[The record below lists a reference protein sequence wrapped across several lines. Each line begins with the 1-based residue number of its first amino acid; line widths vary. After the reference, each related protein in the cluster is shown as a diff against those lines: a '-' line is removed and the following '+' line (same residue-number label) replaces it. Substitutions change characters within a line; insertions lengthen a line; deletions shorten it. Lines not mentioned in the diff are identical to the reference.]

1 MEALAW
7 RAKADGLSGGL
18 ILVSVL
24 GWLRLLPSLKTIFK
38 LAPSRAHY
46 VPAQSA
52 FDRKA
57 ASFNSLRIFTRYL
70 HVCLCLTTYHLFL

>member
-1 MEALAW
+1 MKTLAW
-7 RAKADGLSGGL
+7 RAKADGLSSGL

-24 GWLRLLPSLKTIFK
+24 CWLRLLPSLKTIFK

-57 ASFNSLRIFTRYL
+57 AYLNYLKIYFTKI
-70 HVCLCLTTYHLFL
+70 VKKNIHLW